1 MTGKN
6 DQCLNK
12 ANTCLHKPPSKYLE
26 ITNTFLEIR
35 IAVWA
40 NRQQE
45 GTQNLGNILWKKKIV
60 PLVPEYFKQKN

>member
-12 ANTCLHKPPSKYLE
+12 ASTCLHKPSSKYLE

-35 IAVWA
+35 IAAWA
-40 NRQQE
+40 DPQQE
-45 GTQNLGNILWKKKIV
+45 GTQNLGNILFAMEKKIV
-60 PLVPEYFKQKN
+60 PLVPG